1 MANSPDPVTPNPG
14 ADLRSSYVPVKEGHP
29 RFNLVILLVLV
40 AAFIVFALIEAQR
53 LQL

>member
-1 MANSPDPVTPNPG
+1 MADSHNP
-14 ADLRSSYVPVKEGHP
+14 AAPPSDLRSSYVPVKEGHP
-29 RFNLVILLVLV
+29 RFNLAVLVVIL